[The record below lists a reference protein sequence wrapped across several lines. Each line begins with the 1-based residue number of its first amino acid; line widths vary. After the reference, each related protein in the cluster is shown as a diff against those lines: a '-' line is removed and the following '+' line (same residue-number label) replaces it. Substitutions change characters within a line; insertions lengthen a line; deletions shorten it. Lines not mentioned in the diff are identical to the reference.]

1 MDLPTGSIKYEM
13 AFLYK
18 QENAYILLSAVGPL
32 EPTNLNG
39 CIWYRISRELPFR
52 TYMEREPSPLQMNN
66 TENSLAVPNLEA
78 YAGST
83 KDINGKASPFLFVY
97 SQPIGQWP
105 WVARKELANIWCF
118 IYYSK
123 LELKV
128 PTVA

>member
-1 MDLPTGSIKYEM
+1 MDPPTGSIKYEM

-18 QENAYILLSAVGPL
+18 QENAYILLSAIGLP

-66 TENSLAVPNLEA
+66 TKNSLAVSNLEV

-83 KDINGKASPFLFVY
+83 KISTAKLLRSYSFIANPLVNDLGWPGKNLLTYGALY
-97 SQPIGQWP
+97 TT
-105 WVARKELANIWCF
+105 LN
-118 IYYSK
+118 
-123 LELKV
+123 
-128 PTVA
+128 